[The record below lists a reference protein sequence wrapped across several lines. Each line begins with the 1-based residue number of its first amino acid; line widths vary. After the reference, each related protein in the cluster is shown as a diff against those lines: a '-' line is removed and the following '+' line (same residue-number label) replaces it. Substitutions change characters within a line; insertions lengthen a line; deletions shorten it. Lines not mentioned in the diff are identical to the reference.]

1 MVEVHTI
8 NCGHVNCYIVVD
20 NGKAILIDTGMELC
34 WFCAICIKA
43 VKGELFKSGSIFC
56 DDV

>member
-20 NGKAILIDTGMELC
+20 NENAILIDTGMENYRETILKKC
-34 WFCAICIKA
+34 RM
-43 VKGELFKSGSIFC
+43 
-56 DDV
+56 